1 VADQIADRGDVS
13 LGRIFSRAFG
23 VMGHNP
29 LVIFGI
35 AFLFGALPQMIV
47 SGLLATAMPPA
58 ADADYM
64 RGVFVVG
71 IIGGIVGLALSALVQ
86 GAIAKATLAEDEG
99 RKASFGECVTIGLR
113 YALPLILV
121 GLLTGLGVMLGMLLL
136 VVPGI
141 ILMLMWAVAAPVVVA
156 EKAGVIEAMSR
167 SRTLTKGAR
176 WKIFGLFLVLL
187 VIAIAISGLNQFALS
202 SGLGSRTPAG
212 FLASFSIVNIVI
224 SMITT
229 AVWATFQTS
238 LYVDLR
244 NWKDGPQ
251 TQTLDAIFA

>member
-1 VADQIADRGDVS
+1 VVDQIANQGDVS

-47 SGLLATAMPPA
+47 SGILATAMPPA

-156 EKAGVIEAMSR
+156 EKAGVTEAMSR
-167 SRTLTKGAR
+167 SRELTKGAR

-187 VIAIAISGLNQFALS
+187 VIAFAISGVNEFI
-202 SGLGSRTPAG
+202 LGGAASRTQTG
-212 FLASFSIVNIVI
+212 LLASFSIVGLII
-224 SMITT
+224 GMITT

-238 LYVDLR
+238 LYVELR

-251 TQTLDAIFA
+251 TQALDAIFA

>member
-1 VADQIADRGDVS
+1 VADQATEGGDVS

-35 AFLFGALPQMIV
+35 AFLFGALPQAIA
-47 SGLLATAMPPA
+47 SALLATTMPSV
-58 ADADYM
+58 ADTGYM
-64 RGVFVVG
+64 RAAVVIG
-71 IIGGIVGLALSALVQ
+71 LIGGVIGIALSALVQ

-99 RKASFGECVTIGLR
+99 RKANFGECVTIGLR
-113 YALPLILV
+113 YALPLILI
-121 GLLTGLGVMLGMLLL
+121 GILTGLGVMLGMLLL
-136 VVPGI
+136 LVPGI
-141 ILMLMWAVAAPVVVA
+141 ILMLMWAVAAPVIVA

-167 SRTLTKGAR
+167 SRALTKGAR
-176 WKIFGLFLVLL
+176 WKIFGLFLVL
-187 VIAIAISGLNQFALS
+187 VAIALLISLANNFI
-202 SGLGSRTPAG
+202 LGGAARSPQPS
-212 FLASFSIVNIVI
+212 FVASFSIIAI
-224 SMITT
+224 IIGMITT

-238 LYVDLR
+238 LYVELR